1 MVVESEVVDA
11 AHRAAFRIMD
21 VNLATSEEARS
32 LVEAAKV
39 VSVYVTRWDC
49 ASNTALHSILFPSH
63 FDHTMAPSPE
73 TQALTRAY
81 RPSPVLNKTTRQMV
95 PPFVQKLYEFVVI
108 DFLPSIRFIF
118 SLS

>member
-1 MVVESEVVDA
+1 VESEVVDA

-49 ASNTALHSILFPSH
+49 ASNTALHSILFPP
-63 FDHTMAPSPE
+63 TLT
-73 TQALTRAY
+73 TQWPLH
-81 RPSPVLNKTTRQMV
+81 
-95 PPFVQKLYEFVVI
+95 QKLR
-108 DFLPSIRFIF
+108 P
-118 SLS
+118 